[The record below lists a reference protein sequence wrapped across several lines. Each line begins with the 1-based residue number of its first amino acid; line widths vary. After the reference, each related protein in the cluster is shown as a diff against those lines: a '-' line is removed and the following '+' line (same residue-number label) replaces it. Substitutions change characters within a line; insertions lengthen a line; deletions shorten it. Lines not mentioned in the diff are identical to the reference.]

1 MVIEALAGGESGTGV
16 ALSVATLWVAQTNL
30 WRTRKMLKSLRPRRG
45 EAGFTLIELLVVVL
59 IVGILAA
66 VGVPVYLGYVRDSR
80 LAEGKAVAGAA
91 LTAVQGCAQQFLGDS
106 TAITTNCTIAKLR
119 TKIGLDTDNKTGDGK
134 WLVSLPNAVQLAT
147 DTNKYSGGPVVA
159 AGQTGT
165 TVANMAT
172 GAFYDAAGNL
182 TMRCN
187 LEAASVDTASPA
199 C

>member
-1 MVIEALAGGESGTGV
+1 MRSRSALRS
-16 ALSVATLWVAQTNL
+16 
-30 WRTRKMLKSLRPRRG
+30 R
-45 EAGFTLIELLVVVL
+45 AGFTLIELLVVVL